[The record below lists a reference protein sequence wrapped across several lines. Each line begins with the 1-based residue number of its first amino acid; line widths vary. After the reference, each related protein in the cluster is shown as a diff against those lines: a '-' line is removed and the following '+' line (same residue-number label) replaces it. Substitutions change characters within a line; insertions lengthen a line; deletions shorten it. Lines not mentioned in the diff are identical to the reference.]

1 MLQTPSPDST
11 LVASLLLLLGGFCGA
26 ASAQTIADYSAAQRA
41 ALQAEMTRLTAPSEA
56 ASAAQQ
62 GSTTAPPTPV
72 VAKPVALDPPVTPRP
87 LPRFEVQE
95 PSIEVAGVT
104 LLRGRAMVE
113 LAIRGRVHLLQPG
126 MKVPGSSWSVDAV
139 SATEVVLTR
148 TASITPSAPGVSDKR
163 QAQKAPKAPKA
174 AQPER
179 RVFQLD
185 PIAKSI

>member
-1 MLQTPSPDST
+1 MSQTPSPDFPV
-11 LVASLLLLLGGFCGA
+11 VASFLLLLAGFCGA

-41 ALQAEMTRLTAPSEA
+41 ALQAEMTRLTAPSQA

-62 GSTTAPPTPV
+62 GPTTAPA
-72 VAKPVALDPPVTPRP
+72 VAVASKPVAMDPPVSARP

-113 LAIRGRVHLLQPG
+113 LAIRGRVHVLQPG

-139 SATEVVLTR
+139 SANEVVLTR
-148 TASITPSAPGVSDKR
+148 TSSATPLAPRGTDKR
-163 QAQKAPKAPKA
+163 KSPKA
-174 AQPER
+174 AQLER

-185 PIAKSI
+185 PIAKSS